1 MIQVTIGQSSGG
13 FLSPPII
20 AAMISGLIALI
31 TAGVVAFIAWR
42 QWRTAKDKL
51 AIDLFDR
58 RHVVWQRG
66 SAAYTQ
72 ALRELFLEREDGQG
86 SLLPSPGLAEFGR
99 AKEQAY
105 FLFGVEVVKHWT
117 AVEMALF
124 HLGRGIGRKR
134 EMFEADDAFEARAPE
149 NDRYS
154 QQAQV
159 GWDELKRAIEPYM
172 MMGHIAVNRPARRM
186 RTSAARSKDA
196 HHDRATTHQRP
207 FDL

>member
-1 MIQVTIGQSSGG
+1 MRGRRSTELDGRRFHGHAGLMIQVTIGQTSGG
-13 FLSPPII
+13 LLSPPII

-31 TAGVVAFIAWR
+31 TVGVVAFIAWR
-42 QWRTAKDKL
+42 QWRTARDKL

-58 RHVVWQRG
+58 RHAVWQRG

-117 AVEMALF
+117 VVEMALF

-134 EMFEADDAFEARAPE
+134 EMFESDDAFEARAAE

-159 GWDELKRAIEPYM
+159 GWDELRRAIEPYM
-172 MMGHIAVNRPARRM
+172 MMGHIAVNRPASRM
-186 RTSAARSKDA
+186 RTA
-196 HHDRATTHQRP
+196 P
-207 FDL
+207 